1 MKDQAFEWLGKA
13 LQLGFDDIRFVREDP
28 ALAGIKNDPRFAKL
42 LEGR

>member
-1 MKDQAFEWLGKA
+1 MIDEAFEWLGKA

-28 ALAGIKNDPRFAKL
+28 TLAGLKNGPRFTKL